1 MQSGKFKRKLG
12 FWSLSAASIG
22 GVIGSGWLF
31 SAMYASKMAGPAS
44 ILAWVIGGLA
54 MLCVG
59 LIYAELGSTR
69 PEPGGIV
76 RYPAYVNGTLAAS
89 MVAWGTWIGYS
100 ANAPTEASAVMQ
112 YASHFFPGLYNGTSL
127 TASGLTAAIVLMLL
141 FVVVNYFGIQ
151 FFSRVNNT
159 ITAIKIGVPLLTIVA
174 LLVSGFHGS
183 NLTNPATGGFAPNG
197 ISGALG
203 AIATAGIV
211 FAYTGFRQAIDLSGE
226 AASAKRDVPRAV
238 ITVVLVSIVIYVLLQ
253 LAYLGAVPATLL
265 KHGWSGINFK
275 SPFADLALTINLT
288 WLSWILFADSA
299 VSPTGSGL
307 VYAAS
312 NARITYAM
320 GVNQFFPSFVTKLH
334 PRYGV
339 PFMALFVN
347 IVLGFTLLLPLP
359 SWHKLI
365 AVMGSLGGFSYA
377 TGAVAVIAFR
387 RHGLTDKDSRIRGMN
402 VVAPIGFV
410 ISGLISYWAG
420 WARLST
426 AITLLSVGILVYI
439 WSYFHYK
446 KPFKDVIGGIW
457 VIAYMAVMLVMSWLG
472 SFGGHKVIP
481 APWDTVVVAAVSLVI
496 YFIGLKSASWY
507 MKQGGAEEFAA
518 YEQHL
523 LSVTET
529 PPM

>member
-1 MQSGKFKRKLG
+1 MQNGKFKRKLG
-12 FWSLSAASIG
+12 FWSLSAASLG

-44 ILAWVIGGLA
+44 ILAWIIGGLA

-59 LIYAELGSTR
+59 LIYAELGSSR
-69 PEPGGIV
+69 PEAGGIV

-100 ANAPTEASAVMQ
+100 ANAPTESSAVMQ
-112 YASHFFPGLYNGTSL
+112 YLSHFYPALYNGKSL
-127 TASGLTAAIVLMLL
+127 TSIGLVSAITLMLM

-151 FFSRVNNT
+151 LFARVNNT
-159 ITAIKIGVPLLTIVA
+159 LTAIKIGVPLLTIIA
-174 LLVSGFHGS
+174 LFASGFHAS
-183 NLTNPATGGFAPNG
+183 NLTNSAAGGFAPHG
-197 ISGALG
+197 MSGALG

-226 AASAKRDVPRAV
+226 AASARKDVPRAV
-238 ITVVLVSIVIYVLLQ
+238 ITVVLVSIVVYVLLQ
-253 LAYLGAVPATLL
+253 LAYLGAVPEALL

-288 WLSWILFADSA
+288 WLSWILFADS
-299 VSPTGSGL
+299 VISPTGSGL

-320 GVNQFFPSFVTKLH
+320 GVNKFFPGFVTKLH

-339 PFMALFVN
+339 PFVALFIN

-365 AVMGSLGGFSYA
+365 AVMGSLTGFSYA

-387 RHGLTDKDSRIRGMN
+387 QHGLSQQGNHIRGMK
-402 VVAPIGFV
+402 VIAPIGFV

-426 AITLLSVGILVYI
+426 AILLLGVGVLVYI
-439 WSYFHYK
+439 WSYFHYR
-446 KPFKDVIGGIW
+446 KPFRDVVGGIW
-457 VIAYMAVMLVMSWLG
+457 IIGYMIVMLLMSWLG
-472 SFGGHKVIP
+472 SFGGEKIIP
-481 APWDTVVVAAVSLVI
+481 APWDTIVVASISLLV
-496 YFIGLKSASWY
+496 YAIGLKSASWY
-507 MKQGGAEEFAA
+507 MKHGGTEDFKE
-518 YEQHL
+518 YEKQVL
-523 LSVTET
+523 TATES
-529 PPM
+529 MNL